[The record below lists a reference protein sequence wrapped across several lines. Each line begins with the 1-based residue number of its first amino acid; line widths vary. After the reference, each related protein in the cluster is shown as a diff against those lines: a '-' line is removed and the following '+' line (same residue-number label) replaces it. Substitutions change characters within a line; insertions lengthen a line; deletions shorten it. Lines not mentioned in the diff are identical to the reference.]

1 MQFISDN
8 SIQDGSLLSY
18 GLSYS
23 TKEKPTLKLNSN
35 SGIYNPSD
43 NVFKIFTNN
52 IDALTIDANQIL
64 TGNGSGLTNVNYD
77 AITNKP
83 DLSTTYS
90 SILNLNTLSTN
101 STLSI
106 NNLNAT
112 STTIFD
118 NLNSLSTKSI
128 LSISYLNA
136 TSQSISKDLTI
147 KQDKFDT
154 VERQCPSRLYNTASG
169 LICKLF

>member
-1 MQFISDN
+1 MQFITDN
-8 SIQDGSLLSY
+8 SIQNGTILSY

-23 TKEKPTLKLNSN
+23 TKAKPTLKLNSN

-52 IDALTIDANQIL
+52 TDALTIDANQYL
-64 TGNGSGLTNVNYD
+64 TGDGTGLTNLNYN

-118 NLNSLSTKSI
+118 NLNSLSTNSI
-128 LSISYLNA
+128 LSISNLNS
-136 TSQSISKDLTI
+136 TSQSILKDLAI

-154 VERQCPSRLYNTASG
+154 VERQFPTRM
-169 LICKLF
+169 